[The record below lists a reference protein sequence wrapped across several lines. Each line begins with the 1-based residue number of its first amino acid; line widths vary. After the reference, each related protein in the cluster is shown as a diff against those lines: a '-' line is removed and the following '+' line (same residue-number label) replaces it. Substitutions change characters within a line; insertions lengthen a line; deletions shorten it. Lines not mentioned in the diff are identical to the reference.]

1 MLIPGRIGFIAG
13 PIIIIG
19 MFIAMNVVGC
29 MAAGWIENMSH
40 RDEKLEELLNQAVKI
55 TFKDGEIK
63 TGILERNYIG
73 FRAYKLIVPDY
84 NIVFA
89 KSHVKKIEEITWQQ
103 IEP

>member
-19 MFIAMNVVGC
+19 IFIAMNVVGC
-29 MAAGWIENMSH
+29 MAAGWIEDMSH
-40 RDEKLEELLNQAVKI
+40 RNEKLEKLLGKAVKI
-55 TFKDGEIK
+55 TFKDGDIK
-63 TGILERNYIG
+63 TGMLHRNYRG
-73 FRAYKLIVPDY
+73 FQPYVLVTRLCDI
-84 NIVFA
+84 IFA